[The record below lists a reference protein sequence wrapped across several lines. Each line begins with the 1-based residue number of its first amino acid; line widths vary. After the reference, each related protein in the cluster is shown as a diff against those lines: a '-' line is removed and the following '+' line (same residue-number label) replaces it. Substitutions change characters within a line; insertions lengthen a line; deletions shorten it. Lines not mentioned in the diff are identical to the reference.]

1 MGTMR
6 LPDPSIANLPCL
18 VLLGIRV
25 LAYVP
30 PITVTS
36 AAVRWSVAED
46 NRAKILDLAVAAI
59 DARGESAVRV
69 NHIAEEAGVT
79 PPVLYYHFGSRDG
92 LVIAAQ
98 IERYTRRTEADI
110 TDIGRAVARCDSS
123 DDLRQALL
131 ITWTR
136 SLAERSESRWRRTNV
151 LGSAYARP
159 ELEAAV
165 ANAQDR
171 IVQGLVEILEPC
183 RNKGWLRPGIDLTS
197 VVVWHHSTMI
207 GRVHIEHGVK
217 LGDPTEWDRLTLDA
231 LVNAFFGS

>member
-1 MGTMR
+1 
-6 LPDPSIANLPCL
+6 
-18 VLLGIRV
+18 
-25 LAYVP
+25 
-30 PITVTS
+30 VTD
-36 AAVRWSVAED
+36 D

-59 DARGESAVRV
+59 DARGESAIRV

-110 TDIGRAVARCDSS
+110 TAIGRAVDRCESS
-123 DDLRQALL
+123 EDLRQTLL
-131 ITWTR
+131 VTWTR

-165 ANAQDR
+165 ADAQDR

-183 RNKGWLRPGIDLTS
+183 RAKGWLRPEIDLASTIA
-197 VVVWHHSTMI
+197 WHHSLLI
-207 GRVHIEHGVK
+207 GRVHIEHGVT
-217 LGDPTEWDRLTLDA
+217 LGHPNEWDRLTLEA
-231 LVNAFFGS
+231 LQHAFFGS